1 MRHIVAAAAATAVLV
16 GGSLAAR
23 AQSFPTAAWSPL
35 GCQRGVMVD
44 AYRDATNFF
53 DDLDLVGTAAAPAGF
68 RAVDPQFLYLRMRVD
83 VSPVQGQALRPSAW
97 GFEINRDA
105 NLPAYQVL
113 ISLDG
118 ASQTVRLYRNS
129 TTTVPDSP
137 ADPADAPP
145 VATYPF
151 AQNGRVVD
159 AGPSLFGGGND
170 AFIDMAV
177 PWSDLANVNLTPTS
191 VATIWAG
198 SSDAPDRLDGD
209 IACNDAGGTTNL
221 PRLSGNPPAPVAL
234 DPARAPGAPDGG
246 GGNLIGGSG
255 IEGGPG
261 CAIAGAGVGGGR
273 GRGGR
278 GATALAVAVVC
289 AGALSRRRRRR
300 AR

>member
-1 MRHIVAAAAATAVLV
+1 MRHIVAAAAAAAALV
-16 GGSLAAR
+16 GGSVVAR
-23 AQSFPTAAWSPL
+23 AQSFSTVVWSPL
-35 GCQRGVMVD
+35 GCQRGAMVD
-44 AYRDATNFF
+44 AYRDAPGFF
-53 DDLDLVGTAAAPAGF
+53 DDRDLVGTAAAPAGF
-68 RAVDPQFLYLRMRVD
+68 RAVDLQFLYLRMRVD
-83 VSPVQGQALRPSAW
+83 VSPVQGQGLALSAW

-105 NLPAYQVL
+105 NLPAYEVL

-118 ASQTVRLYRNS
+118 ASQTVRLYRNT

-159 AGPSLFGGGND
+159 AGRSLFGGGND
-170 AFIDMAV
+170 AYVDIAV
-177 PWSDLANVNLTPTS
+177 PWSDLANVNLSPTS
-191 VATIWAG
+191 IATIWAG

-234 DPARAPGAPDGG
+234 DPARAPGTPDGG
-246 GGNLIGGSG
+246 GGNLIGANG

-261 CAIAGAGVGGGR
+261 CSVAAVAGGGGSGGGR
-273 GRGGR
+273 
-278 GATALAVAVVC
+278 ACVVAVAAAC
-289 AGALSRRRRRR
+289 ASALSRRRRRR
-300 AR
+300 GP